1 MRRNEK
7 QQQWLWYQNEVEAN
21 REEKLVEKEAK
32 GSSRTNV
39 EDKRSPE
46 DVLKEMQMQKTH
58 DLYCPNCTHNIT
70 RTAELFEKGKE
81 KFQYNNENIIL
92 SFVIV
97 VSFKYPFIFL
107 PWFYNNT
114 PGMHVFRRVFK
125 NLLHPKNPKKNL
137 KQCWINFY

>member
-1 MRRNEK
+1 M
-7 QQQWLWYQNEVEAN
+7 EAN

-97 VSFKYPFIFL
+97 VSFKYPFVFL
-107 PWFYNNT
+107 PWLYSNT
-114 PGMHVFRRVFK
+114 PGLYVFR
-125 NLLHPKNPKKNL
+125 H
-137 KQCWINFY
+137 WFYDGERFF